1 MRVKLLTLLLVAAA
15 PIVRADT
22 LLLDSIEANKAT
34 ASSRP
39 RGGMSMDKVEAQF
52 GAPIERHAAVGEP
65 PITRW
70 DYPTFSVYFE
80 YQLVIHAVPS
90 TVEPSSA
97 APSASASGG

>member
-15 PIVRADT
+15 PFARADT
-22 LLLDSIEANKAT
+22 LLIDNIDASKAT

-39 RGGMSMDKVEAQF
+39 HAGMSMDKVEAQF
-52 GAPIERHAAVGEP
+52 GAPIEKHSAVGEP

-70 DYPTFSVYFE
+70 DYPSFSVYFE

-90 TVEPSSA
+90 VVTTA
-97 APSASASGG
+97 QQR